1 MSDKHDITIVEPDT
15 PQKAKPLRKYWLV
28 FLGILL
34 LIILLL
40 TWFLLSTST
49 SLDGIKRFFRYFGK
63 DETQYGRLQ
72 FETYGTCCYTLADGR
87 FAVATQS
94 GAALYANDGSTLSR
108 VQGSFL
114 NPAMQSADEFLLIYD
129 LGGTRL
135 VLIDGEGSTL
145 LDATASGVI
154 YDAEVSSEGFISVLS
169 EGKDCRATLTVYTK
183 NGATPYVRNAKNN
196 YLNTCAVSPDGDYA
210 AATTLGQQEISFVS
224 TAQILKTDQEEIAAE
239 VSLGA
244 QIVYDLRFLDNDTL
258 CAIGEQ
264 SIVFFDT
271 EGDVLGEYP
280 ANNGVIDSYSFGG
293 DGFVTVLYDQYE
305 AGGGSR
311 LVTLD
316 KRGKEIAYAS
326 LDRSPLHL
334 SACGGYV
341 CVLNEQELQI
351 FSRKLALCSST
362 DNTGYLAAFVRSD
375 GTAICVSSGEAELF
389 IP

>member
-1 MSDKHDITIVEPDT
+1 MSDKNDITIIEPDT
-15 PQKAKPLRKYWLV
+15 PQEAKPLRKYWLI

-34 LIILLL
+34 LILLLL
-40 TWFLLSTST
+40 TWFLLSNST
-49 SLDGIKRFFRYFGK
+49 ALDGIKRFFRYFGK

-72 FETYGTCCYTLADGR
+72 FETYGTCSYALADGR

-94 GAALYANDGSTLSR
+94 GATLFANDGSPLCR

-135 VLIDGEGSTL
+135 VLIDGEGGTL
-145 LDATASGVI
+145 LDVNASGLI

-169 EGKDCRATLTVYTK
+169 EGTDCRAILTVYTK
-183 NGATPYVRNAKNN
+183 SGATPYVRNSKTH
-196 YLNTCAVSPDGDYA
+196 YLNTCAVSPDGDFA
-210 AATTLGQQEISFVS
+210 AATTLGQQEISFLS
-224 TAQILKTDQEEIAAE
+224 TAQLLQTDREEIAAE

-244 QIVYDLRFLDNDTL
+244 QIIYDLRFLDDDTL

-264 SIVFFDT
+264 SIIFFDT
-271 EGDVLGEYP
+271 EGAVLSEYP
-280 ANNGVIDSYSFGG
+280 AGNGVIDSYSFGG

-316 KRGKEIAYAS
+316 QHGEEIAAVS

-341 CVLNEQELQI
+341 SVLNEQELQI
-351 FSRKLALCSST
+351 FSRKLSLRSST

-375 GTAICVSSGEAELF
+375 GTAMCVSGGEAELY